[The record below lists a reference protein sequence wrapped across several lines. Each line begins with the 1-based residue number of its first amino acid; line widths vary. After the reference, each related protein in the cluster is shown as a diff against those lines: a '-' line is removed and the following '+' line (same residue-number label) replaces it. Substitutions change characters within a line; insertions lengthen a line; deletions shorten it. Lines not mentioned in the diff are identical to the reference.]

1 MEVNAD
7 LNEEETSCEH
17 ERTSVA
23 DFIED
28 LDIYYSNLPGVNLE
42 ADTNFFEQFSQATS
56 QRSVDNSYTLPS
68 FSLGDVDSFFREDTN
83 SIQTGSMNTTEDDNI
98 AAELMNLDTLE
109 KKLAK
114 ELEIVENTPTPER
127 TR

>member
-7 LNEEETSCEH
+7 LNEEETSCEN

-42 ADTNFFEQFSQATS
+42 AVTNFFEQFSQATS